1 MGYKLVTIKDWF
13 KHLDGTW
20 CKMDT
25 KEIMKRTAAF
35 YELWDQCMHVTKFA
49 KHLKEEQKNLKT
61 TGVSVSEESKLQ
73 LLSR

>member
-1 MGYKLVTIKDWF
+1 MGYKLVTIRDHF

-25 KEIMKRTAAF
+25 KEVKKMTTAF

-49 KHLKEEQKNLKT
+49 NNLENQHKYLKT
-61 TGVSVSEESKLQ
+61 MG
-73 LLSR
+73 